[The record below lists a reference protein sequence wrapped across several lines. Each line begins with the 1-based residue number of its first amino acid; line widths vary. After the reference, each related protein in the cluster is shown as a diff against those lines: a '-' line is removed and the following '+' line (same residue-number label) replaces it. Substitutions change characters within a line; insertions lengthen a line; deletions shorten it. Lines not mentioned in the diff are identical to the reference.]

1 MIHCA
6 ECNEEQM
13 DGLEYCD
20 SCGAKLEA
28 FVPLP
33 VEHPTSDSDGAK
45 LEAVATEAEAPEAET
60 AASDSPAAEEAP
72 AVVEA
77 STETEAEE
85 AAPEEAAA
93 ETSEAEGE
101 ESARAAGDEP
111 AEAPAAEA
119 APEAV
124 ALSDDQVAAGSA
136 SLTITRGGTVGKVFE
151 LQAGD
156 NLVGRWDPDSG
167 SFPEVDMEND
177 DPEARISRKHALIK
191 FEAELTI
198 EDIGSLNGTF
208 VNRGQRLEP
217 GSPVPLKDGDEIIVG
232 KTFFKV
238 SRAQ

>member
-1 MIHCA
+1 MA
-6 ECNEEQM
+6 G
-13 DGLEYCD
+13 D
-20 SCGAKLEA
+20 
-28 FVPLP
+28 
-33 VEHPTSDSDGAK
+33 
-45 LEAVATEAEAPEAET
+45 AP
-60 AASDSPAAEEAP
+60 
-72 AVVEA
+72 
-77 STETEAEE
+77 TETPETE
-85 AAPEEAAA
+85 AAPEVA
-93 ETSEAEGE
+93 
-101 ESARAAGDEP
+101 
-111 AEAPAAEA
+111 
-119 APEAV
+119 
-124 ALSDDQVAAGSA
+124 ALSDDQAAVGSA

-191 FEAELTI
+191 FGAELTI

-238 SRAQ
+238 SHAQ

>member
-1 MIHCA
+1 MIRCA
-6 ECNEEQM
+6 ECNEENM

-28 FVPLP
+28 
-33 VEHPTSDSDGAK
+33 
-45 LEAVATEAEAPEAET
+45 VATEAEAVDTP
-60 AASDSPAAEEAP
+60 DSQAAEEAP
-72 AVVEA
+72 D
-77 STETEAEE
+77 ETEASAEPV
-85 AAPEEAAA
+85 AEEAAA
-93 ETSEAEGE
+93 EATEAEATAADEAE
-101 ESARAAGDEP
+101 ESAGAADDMPVETP
-111 AEAPAAEA
+111 EAEAVPDAA
-119 APEAV
+119 
-124 ALSDDQVAAGSA
+124 ALSDDQAAVGSA

-191 FEAELTI
+191 FGAELTI

-217 GSPVPLKDGDEIIVG
+217 GSPVPLKDGDEIIIG

>member
-1 MIHCA
+1 MILCA

-20 SCGAKLEA
+20 ICGAKLEA
-28 FVPLP
+28 
-33 VEHPTSDSDGAK
+33 GAIVLGK
-45 LEAVATEAEAPEAET
+45 VQTT
-60 AASDSPAAEEAP
+60 EEAP
-72 AVVEA
+72 AEVEA

-85 AAPEEAAA
+85 AEA
-93 ETSEAEGE
+93 ETAEAEKEG
-101 ESARAAGDEP
+101 SAEAAGDES
-111 AEAPAAEA
+111 AETPEAEA

-124 ALSDDQVAAGSA
+124 ALSDDQAAVGSA

-191 FEAELTI
+191 FGAELTI

>member
-1 MIHCA
+1 MILCA

-20 SCGAKLEA
+20 ICGAKLEA
-28 FVPLP
+28 
-33 VEHPTSDSDGAK
+33 GAIVLGK
-45 LEAVATEAEAPEAET
+45 VQTT
-60 AASDSPAAEEAP
+60 EEAP
-72 AVVEA
+72 AEVEA

-85 AAPEEAAA
+85 AAA
-93 ETSEAEGE
+93 ETAEAEE
-101 ESARAAGDEP
+101 EGSAEAAGDES
-111 AEAPAAEA
+111 AETPEAEA

-124 ALSDDQVAAGSA
+124 ALSDDQAAVGSA

-191 FEAELTI
+191 FGAEMTI

-238 SRAQ
+238 SCAP

>member
-1 MIHCA
+1 MIRCA
-6 ECNEEQM
+6 ECNEENV

-20 SCGAKLEA
+20 SCGAKLE
-28 FVPLP
+28 VI
-33 VEHPTSDSDGAK
+33 
-45 LEAVATEAEAPEAET
+45 ATEAVVADAPDSPDAEETPVEIEASAET
-60 AASDSPAAEEAP
+60 AAEEATSEPETAAAEGEERAEAAGDEPPEPAAEEAVP
-72 AVVEA
+72 V
-77 STETEAEE
+77 
-85 AAPEEAAA
+85 AAA
-93 ETSEAEGE
+93 LSEE
-101 ESARAAGDEP
+101 R
-111 AEAPAAEA
+111 
-119 APEAV
+119 EAV
-124 ALSDDQVAAGSA
+124 GSA

-191 FEAELTI
+191 FGTDLTI

-217 GSPVPLKDGDEIIVG
+217 GSPAPLKDGDEIIIG

-238 SRAQ
+238 SRVQ